1 MELMLFDLIA
11 GFFLRLFF
19 IICWKVARFTVHHA
33 WGAVVHHPFLVAIA
47 FGAARRAGWFD
58 DSAAVV
64 FWAPYVI
71 ACLLLCAGI
80 RVLSHHPPKDIAEAA
95 KRHVREVQ
103 KWGAGVN
110 TAREWVADRRREGKP
125 PPPEQGT
132 HRSVVDENGDGL
144 MDAMAAAVP
153 NGADRPGTAG
163 PPAPTPPGTAP
174 AVPGADVLDVQEV
187 HPSAGQTPEVI
198 YLGPPMEVTS

>member
-110 TAREWVADRRREGKP
+110 TAREWVADRRRASWTRWPQLSRTGQTGP
-125 PPPEQGT
+125 AQ
-132 HRSVVDENGDGL
+132 RARRRRL
-144 MDAMAAAVP
+144 
-153 NGADRPGTAG
+153 RPGQR
-163 PPAPTPPGTAP
+163 PLSRAPTSSTSRRSTRAP
-174 AVPGADVLDVQEV
+174 ARRPRSST
-187 HPSAGQTPEVI
+187 SARPWR
-198 YLGPPMEVTS
+198 